1 MTKKSRRVLEEENE
15 EKFNVYQEEQIENS
29 LRRISR
35 RGD

>member
-15 EKFNVYQEEQIENS
+15 EKFNVYQEEEIENS